1 MTHNTAVGVD
11 QPRTSKLPRWD
22 SKALGWPKP
31 NWIVIGIAVVIAVL
45 IPVIAPDRSWVSVAT
60 LAMIW
65 ITLGQSWN
73 LVLGY
78 GGVWN
83 FGQLAFYAIGAYAAA
98 LLSMYAGLPPW
109 LGMFAGGIIAAG
121 IALLL
126 TIPVLRL
133 RGIYVSLLT
142 FGFAEVVRLLIVA
155 DQTGI
160 TGGSYGLSGFGGLG
174 FEGLS
179 GAAESNANYWVVLA
193 VAIIVSV
200 VVTVI
205 VRSPLGNGMIALR
218 DNPALAAARGI
229 NPRTTQMLLFA
240 ISGFIAGVSG
250 ALYAYVFKVVAPTL
264 MGLGPMTLI
273 VTMLV
278 VGGLGTIVGPII
290 GTIIIAFVQA
300 RMQEWPEV
308 RLAVLGVVLLVM
320 ILLMPRGLVPVISH
334 QWRRLKDWMAE
345 EEDVPADDPDY
356 PRLLAEARARESA
369 KPEVEQPEEAVG
381 RHAG

>member
-1 MTHNTAVGVD
+1 MTHNTAVGVGTT
-11 QPRTSKLPRWD
+11 RTSKLPRWD
-22 SKALGWPKP
+22 AKALGWPRP
-31 NWIVIGIAVVIAVL
+31 NWVVIGIAIVIAAL
-45 IPVIAPDRSWVSVAT
+45 IPIVAPDRSWVSVAT

-83 FGQLAFYAIGAYAAA
+83 FGQLAFYAIGAYSAA
-98 LLSMYAGLPPW
+98 LLSLHAGLPPW
-109 LGMFAGGIIAAG
+109 LGILAGGLIASG
-121 IALLL
+121 ISLLL

-155 DQTGI
+155 DQSGV

-174 FEGLS
+174 FEGL
-179 GAAESNANYWVVLA
+179 GGNAEGNANYWVVLA
-193 VAIIVSV
+193 IAIVTSV
-200 VVTVI
+200 IITVI

-229 NPRTTQMLLFA
+229 SPRTTQMLLFA
-240 ISGFIAGVSG
+240 ISGFFAGVSG

-264 MGLGPMTLI
+264 MGLGPMTLL

-278 VGGLGTIVGPII
+278 VGGLGTVVGPIV

-300 RMQEWPEV
+300 RMQEVPEV

-320 ILLMPRGLVPVISH
+320 VLLMPRGLVPVFSR
-334 QWRRLKDWMAE
+334 QWQRLKDWMAE
-345 EEDVPADDPDY
+345 EEDVPKDDPDY
-356 PRLLAEARARESA
+356 PRLLAEARA
-369 KPEVEQPEEAVG
+369 KEA
-381 RHAG
+381 AGAAAR